1 MQILIFSTLIIY
13 GMSVLYNLIMWW
25 GQGGAGIGGCN
36 RGVHELGSLG
46 SKKLN
51 KARMSTCNTSA
62 FLSRHIAPQ
71 ILFVIGRTKTLWPV
85 TNAKT
90 IATTAGSYGS

>member
-1 MQILIFSTLIIY
+1 
-13 GMSVLYNLIMWW
+13 MSVLYNLIMWW

-62 FLSRHIAPQ
+62 FLSRHKSSLSLAGQ
-71 ILFVIGRTKTLWPV
+71 RLFGRLQMRKRLQRPRDRTVHERVRRKW
-85 TNAKT
+85 
-90 IATTAGSYGS
+90 